1 MSSKDPILEET
12 INYYYRAKN
21 RKETPFPH
29 KKEKTMNLTDAK
41 NALKKYFGYD
51 SFRPRQ
57 AEIIQNV
64 FTGRDTLVLMP
75 TGGGKSVCFQIP
87 AVTMPG
93 TAIVVSP
100 LISLMKD
107 QVEGLRANGIRA
119 AFINSSLPYN
129 ELRQVEDDL
138 FNGRLDLCYVS
149 PEKIV
154 SREFLPLLK
163 KVNVNLFAIDEAH
176 CISGWGH
183 DFRPEY
189 TQLQFLKKL
198 FPEVPII
205 ALTATADK
213 VTRKDILKQLT
224 IPKAKVFISSFDR
237 PNLSLEVRPG
247 QKRMEQIV
255 SFVKNRPNESG
266 IIYCLSRRSCE
277 QVAAKLLS
285 KGIKA
290 DFYHGAMSST
300 QRSTVQENFINDV
313 TPVVCATIAF
323 GMGIDKSN
331 VRYVIHYNLPRN
343 MEGYYQEIGRAG
355 RDGVDSQTVL
365 FYSFADVMSYRRMY
379 SDEPSQQT
387 ELKMAKLDRMYQYAT
402 AQVCRRKILL
412 NYFNEH
418 LREDCG
424 NCDICKNPPKLIDAT
439 VFAQKALS
447 AVARTKGTVGI
458 ALLVNILRGSRAYA
472 VVSAGYDKIKTY
484 GVGAD
489 TSFDEWRHIIEQF
502 VHLGYLDIAH
512 DDKNHLK
519 LNEASKEV
527 LFENRKVEII
537 SFESYKKREEES
549 KQKKAKPQSERERVR
564 DGLFDSLRKLRLKI
578 ARKQEVPPYV
588 IFSDATL
595 EEMAAMRPTDNAEMM
610 EISGVGQ
617 LKMEKY
623 GDDFIRAILGY
634 AKINNI
640 PLSTFKNRNNR
651 EVIVP
656 ASGPRPARK
665 TETILPGDENLTTT
679 ERTIKYFRQGK
690 SADEIA
696 AMRNLNPT
704 TIKGH
709 LVKFYE
715 EGGDIDINKFV
726 SPVEI
731 QMVLDKLPLYHNN
744 EKKLRPVYEALGEKI
759 SFEKI
764 KWALAYH
771 EKRMKELP
779 Q

>member
-1 MSSKDPILEET
+1 MNSKDPILEET
-12 INYYYRAKN
+12 MHYYYRAKN
-21 RKETPFPH
+21 RKPTPFPH

-41 NALKKYFGYD
+41 TALKKYFGYD

-64 FTGRDTLVLMP
+64 FTGKDTLVLMP
-75 TGGGKSVCFQIP
+75 TGGGKSACFQIP

-93 TAIVVSP
+93 TAVVVSP

-138 FNGRLDLCYVS
+138 FNGRLDLLYVS

-198 FPEVPII
+198 FPQVPII

-255 SFVKNRPNESG
+255 SFVKNRKEESG

-277 QVAAKLLS
+277 QVAAKLLA

-290 DFYHGAMSST
+290 DFYHGAMSSA
-300 QRSTVQENFINDV
+300 QRSRVQENFINDV

-447 AVARTKGTVGI
+447 AVARCKQSVGI

-472 VVSAGYDKIKTY
+472 VVSGGYDKIKTY
-484 GVGAD
+484 GAGAD
-489 TSFDEWRHIIEQF
+489 TGFDEWRHIIEQF

-519 LNEASKEV
+519 LNDASKEV
-527 LFENRKVEII
+527 LFDNRKVDII

-549 KQKKAKPQSERERVR
+549 KQKKAKPQSDRERVR

-578 ARKQEVPPYV
+578 ARKEEVPPYV
-588 IFSDATL
+588 VFSDATL

-617 LKMEKY
+617 KKMEKY
-623 GDDFIRAILGY
+623 GDEFIRAILGY

-640 PLSTFKNRNNR
+640 PLSTFKARNNR

-656 ASGPRPARK
+656 ASGPKPARK
-665 TETILPGDENLTTT
+665 KETILPGDENLSTY
-679 ERTIKYFRQGK
+679 ERTLKYWQQGK
-690 SADEIA
+690 SPEEIA
-696 AMRNLNPT
+696 GLRNMSPM
-704 TIKGH
+704 TIQNH
-709 LVKFYE
+709 LTKFYT
-715 EGGDIDINKFV
+715 EGKITDITRLV

-731 QMVLDKLPLYHNN
+731 QMVLDKLPLYH
-744 EKKLRPVYEALGEKI
+744 ESERKMKPVYEALGEKV
-759 SFEKI
+759 SYNKI
-764 KWALAYH
+764 RWALTYH